1 MQRSH
6 INVDLVRRLE
16 RLALVDF
23 PADVG
28 VERLEEII
36 RFADR
41 LSLVDTTGVAP
52 MESVLE
58 DRCVRNLVLVSII
71 SCDMCDCIC
80 RALYLREDVPT
91 EGNCASEILQY
102 ASKTEEGY
110 FVAPPGNI
118 PLQKDFHARNAKQSS
133 KVGRTETEKSN
144 ATQEPDQPQKIEDV
158 A

>member
-1 MQRSH
+1 MNCVQRSH

-58 DRCVRNLVLVSII
+58 DRCVRNLALV
-71 SCDMCDCIC
+71 
-80 RALYLREDVPT
+80 
-91 EGNCASEILQY
+91 
-102 ASKTEEGY
+102 
-110 FVAPPGNI
+110 
-118 PLQKDFHARNAKQSS
+118 
-133 KVGRTETEKSN
+133 
-144 ATQEPDQPQKIEDV
+144 
-158 A
+158 